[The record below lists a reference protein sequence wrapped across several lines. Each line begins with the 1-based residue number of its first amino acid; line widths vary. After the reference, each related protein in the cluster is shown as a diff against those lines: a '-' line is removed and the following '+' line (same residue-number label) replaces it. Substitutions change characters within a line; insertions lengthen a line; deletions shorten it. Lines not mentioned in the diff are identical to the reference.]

1 MENLGGDPQGDHW
14 EQMEQLLND
23 PANADLSENE
33 LDHSLR
39 NKLTDVEPAFT
50 GGHWEQMEY
59 LLNDPS
65 NADLSENELD
75 HSLRNKLTDAEP
87 AFAAAHWNLF
97 EQQLDAEI
105 NTPEI
110 EDVYLDGVTYELLN
124 DLESPYD
131 PEHWDIMQKRLEEE
145 FSIRYKLVKYKVAE
159 LALLVLALFTAVSYF
174 PADKL
179 SAFQLP
185 FVENVFPANTL
196 EVVPA
201 KTIDSKAL
209 NTNENSSPI
218 AMANPST
225 SLTTSSDS
233 DLTNNSDSNTASK
246 QSKATG
252 SITKPPQSKQQ
263 LQSAAPPEKHAKIT
277 LLETLETTTNQIV
290 NSNKSVEPTIPALAE
305 SKTTEAESNSSM
317 TDLLEEQLRVIPLIN
332 GLEISNL
339 PQKSDD
345 FIADFTK
352 ADVWKSPSFLRIGM
366 FGASDLN
373 YVLTPYNQEFDQAGY
388 SSVTSGYGGGLSIG
402 YKFGR
407 WEIETGAMYATKSY
421 RPNTVNVT
429 FTAGN
434 IGSGYEGLGWTGTQ
448 LDLLRIP
455 IRARYDLVNM
465 GKWYIYTQ
473 AGITGNLALNTIH
486 SRKVYVYEPYNSS
499 RSPTEPIT
507 IDFSTDETPPITENV
522 GLLKKKQGSDEK
534 NNFYTAEIGFG
545 IEHFLSPRFSF
556 FSQPTFHYQIGKNT
570 IGLNK
575 ERINTLSLET
585 GIRVSLKRNK

>member
-1 MENLGGDPQGDHW
+1 MENLGGDPQGGHW
-14 EQMEQLLND
+14 EQMEHLLND

-39 NKLTDVEPAFT
+39 NKLTDV
-50 GGHWEQMEY
+50 
-59 LLNDPS
+59 
-65 NADLSENELD
+65 
-75 HSLRNKLTDAEP
+75 EP

-131 PEHWDIMQKRLEEE
+131 PDHWDIMQKRLEEE

-185 FVENVFPANTL
+185 FVENVFPAKASKL
-196 EVVPA
+196 VPA
-201 KTIDSKAL
+201 KTIDTEDLKTS
-209 NTNENSSPI
+209 EQSSPI
-218 AMANPST
+218 AMANPSI
-225 SLTTSSDS
+225 SLPISSDS
-233 DLTNNSDSNTASK
+233 DLSDHRETNTVAQ

-252 SITKPPQSKQQ
+252 SITSPPQNQQQ
-263 LQSAAPPEKHAKIT
+263 LQAATPPEKQAEII

-290 NSNKSVEPTIPALAE
+290 NSNKYLEPTIPPLGE
-305 SKTTEAESNSSM
+305 SKITETESNSSM

-345 FIADFTK
+345 LISDFIKT
-352 ADVWKSPSFLRIGM
+352 DVWESPSFLRIGM

-373 YVLTPYNQEFDQAGY
+373 YILTPYNQEFDQAGY

-407 WEIETGAMYATKSY
+407 WEIETGAMYASKSY
-421 RPNTVNVT
+421 KPSTVNVT

-465 GKWYIYTQ
+465 GKWYVYTQ

-486 SRKVYVYEPYNSS
+486 SRKVYVYEPDNSS
-499 RSPTEPIT
+499 RSPTEPTT
-507 IDFSTDETPPITENV
+507 IDFSTDETPPLTENV
-522 GLLKKKQGSDEK
+522 GLLKRQQGADEK
-534 NNFYTAEIGFG
+534 NNFFTAEIGFG